1 MKIIGIEAFLSWAY
15 IEELPKAEREPAM
28 MGRGGSFDVGG
39 YASGWDAVSQQ
50 GELLAEMVND
60 GRPNQY
66 GVLPIAI
73 DCGPPHPDALA
84 AHAAISALD
93 HWDVGFPGDW
103 NPLADMNLAAADIA
117 DCVGRARGRIL
128 LTDGKGQ
135 VRFRQRPAE
144 LVRHHAIM
152 RTAPGW
158 QAKAPVASFVL
169 GQNGKPA
176 WFRKVA
182 VTEGVTTA
190 EREVDGFNP
199 KSRRPWHD
207 AYKKMMLTPDPMLAA
222 VDRAEYEVWHAAL
235 DEVRRTLAMPGVL
248 TGHLIQQS
256 ARPARPWEKP
266 VAR

>member
-1 MKIIGIEAFLSWAY
+1 MKTIGIEAFLSWAY
-15 IEELPKAEREPAM
+15 VEELPKAGREPAM
-28 MGRGGSFDVGG
+28 IGRTGGAGGGG
-39 YASGWDAVSQQ
+39 YAGGWDAVSQQ
-50 GELLAEMVND
+50 GELLAEMVSD
-60 GRPNQY
+60 GRPNRY

-84 AHAAISALD
+84 AHDAISALD
-93 HWDVGFPGDW
+93 HWEVGFPDDW
-103 NPLADMNLAAADIA
+103 NPLADMNLAASDIA

-128 LTDGKGQ
+128 LTDGKGR

-152 RTAPGW
+152 RSAPGW

-182 VTEGVTTA
+182 VTEGVTTV

-199 KSRRPWHD
+199 KARRPWHD
-207 AYKKMMLTPDPMLAA
+207 AYKKMLLTPDPMLAA
-222 VDRAEYEVWHAAL
+222 VDRAEYEVWFAAL
-235 DEVRRTLAMPGVL
+235 DEVRRTLSMDGVL
-248 TGHLIQQS
+248 SGHIVVPA
-256 ARPARPWEKP
+256 ARRARPWETG
-266 VAR
+266 VEV